1 VTDLATRPEISVV
14 VPLYNEADSIQP
26 LTLELVDS
34 LDRLTE
40 RWEIIFVDDG
50 SADQTFEQLR
60 ALTRSES
67 RIRVVRLTQ
76 NFGQTAA
83 LQAGFSMARAGIIV
97 SMDGDLQNDPKDLSR
112 VIGMLE
118 EGYDAVSGWRRSR
131 KDTFLTRKVPSWC
144 ANWMLSR
151 ITGVRLHD
159 TGCALKAYRSP
170 IVARLDLYSDMHRFI
185 PILAAHSGA
194 RICEIEVNHRHRR
207 HGTSKY
213 GLSRVWKVLLDIATL
228 VMITRFF
235 NRPGHWFGL
244 LSLPFLFSA
253 LLAFGGS
260 VWQYLNPVKAAATT
274 TTVPIVLPGA
284 TVLLAFA
291 FFHFILMAIV
301 GELVVFLGDR
311 HSSDAVQYRGSESL
325 HWEGLS

>member
-1 VTDLATRPEISVV
+1 MV

-97 SMDGDLQNDPKDLSR
+97 SMDGDLQNDPKDLSK
-112 VIGMLE
+112 VIGKLE

-194 RICEIEVNHRHRR
+194 SICEIEVNHRHRR

-213 GLSRVWKVLLDIATL
+213 GLSRTWKVLLDIATL

-291 FFHFILMAIV
+291 FFHFILLAIV

-311 HSSDAVQYRGSESL
+311 HSSDAVQYRDSESL

>member
-1 VTDLATRPEISVV
+1 MTGTDDDIQVSIA
-14 VPLYNEADSIQP
+14 VPLYNEEESAPVLHEQ
-26 LTLELVDS
+26 LTNVLDGLGLEY
-34 LDRLTE
+34 
-40 RWEIIFVDDG
+40 EIIFVDDG

-97 SMDGDLQNDPKDLSR
+97 SMDGDLQNDPKDLSK
-112 VIGMLE
+112 VIGKLE

-311 HSSDAVQYRGSESL
+311 HSSDAVQYRDSESL
-325 HWEGLS
+325 YWEGLS